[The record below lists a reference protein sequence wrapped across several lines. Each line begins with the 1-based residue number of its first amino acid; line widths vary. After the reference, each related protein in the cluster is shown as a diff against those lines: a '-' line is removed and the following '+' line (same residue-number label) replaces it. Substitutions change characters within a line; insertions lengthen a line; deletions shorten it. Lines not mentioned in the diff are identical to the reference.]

1 MAKNKRER
9 NQNSQ
14 PFLADGDSVA
24 SSKKRSKAPKHHQ
37 KQDKVILNRFP
48 FFLFFLFLLSFF
60 NFYLNVCSRFICLF
74 SAQML
79 STGLSSKILKEALL
93 QQKEIEDEASGGN
106 VSNAFGSVEEEHNK
120 HEEEEDIDNFGGFS
134 ETQSQFGSCEV
145 NLFYVIIY
153 LFRLLFDVKLLEMI
167 LMWEI

>member
-37 KQDKVILNRFP
+37 KQDK
-48 FFLFFLFLLSFF
+48 
-60 NFYLNVCSRFICLF
+60 
-74 SAQML
+74 ML
-79 STGLSSKILKEALL
+79 STGISSKILKEALL

-106 VSNAFGSVEEEHNK
+106 VRNAFGSVEEEHNK
-120 HEEEEDIDNFGGFS
+120 HEEEKEEDIDNFGGFF
-134 ETQSQFGSCEV
+134 EAQSQFGNYEV
-145 NLFYVIIY
+145 SLFYVIIY
-153 LFRLLFDVKLLEMI
+153 FFRLLFDVKLLEMI
-167 LMWEI
+167 LLWERWVIL

>member
-37 KQDKVILNRFP
+37 KQDE
-48 FFLFFLFLLSFF
+48 
-60 NFYLNVCSRFICLF
+60 
-74 SAQML
+74 ML
-79 STGLSSKILKEALL
+79 STGISSKILKEALL

-106 VSNAFGSVEEEHNK
+106 VRNAFGSVEEEHNK
-120 HEEEEDIDNFGGFS
+120 HEEEEEEEEDIDNFGGFF
-134 ETQSQFGSCEV
+134 ETQSQFGNYEV
-145 NLFYVIIY
+145 SLFYVIIY

-167 LMWEI
+167 LMWERWVILLQFNYFLIFNLIVA